1 MLLFL
6 ACTTSEPEVPA
17 EAPPETP
24 EAPAEDGVKNQLSE
38 ICREDGMG
46 LGRAPDPGE
55 LVEVDRAATGI
66 PHDALRVR
74 VTSAW
79 VEVDG
84 QQLLATELS
93 EALTTHHQALEES
106 WDGRAQTSDLDKQD
120 NAEMPRPVA
129 NVFVSREVM
138 PQDLVPVLDELSK
151 NYDAR
156 FVARTTEKSPTP
168 ADWMTYEAVLTD
180 MERGD
185 GPEAISRAVQGAT
198 ARCPDVAEA
207 LNQASIRR
215 DCTHLQTTL
224 PDALDACGSKVDHDV
239 VLTLLHVSLLP
250 PADSPLLAGWEVPLD
265 CTEEGVRIELNDA
278 WDTGFQGALD
288 REGKPTCFTAG

>member
-1 MLLFL
+1 MLLLL
-6 ACTTSEPEVPA
+6 ACTTSEPETPDEVPESPEAA
-17 EAPPETP
+17 EAP
-24 EAPAEDGVKNQLSE
+24 AADGVKTQLSE
-38 ICREDGMG
+38 ICRVDGMG

-84 QQLLATELS
+84 EQLPVQEVGEALLA
-93 EALTTHHQALEES
+93 HHEALEEARS
-106 WDGRAQTSDLDKQD
+106 ALPDAVDEDK
-120 NAEMPRPVA
+120 EMPRPVA

-151 NYDAR
+151 HYDAR
-156 FVARTTEKSPTP
+156 FVARTTEKSPAP

-215 DCTHLQTTL
+215 DCTHLQTAL
-224 PDALDACGSKVDHDV
+224 PDALDACGSKVDTDV

-250 PADSPLLAGWEVPLD
+250 PADSPLLSGWEVPLD
-265 CTEEGVRIELNDA
+265 CTEGAARVELNEA
-278 WDTGFQGALD
+278 WDTGFQGALE
-288 REGKPTCFTAG
+288 REGTPTCFTAG

>member
-1 MLLFL
+1 MLLLL
-6 ACTTSEPEVPA
+6 ACTTSEPETPT
-17 EAPPETP
+17 EATPESP
-24 EAPAEDGVKNQLSE
+24 EAPAEDRVTTQLSE
-38 ICREDGMG
+38 ICRVDGMG

-55 LVEVDRAATGI
+55 LVEVNRPATGI
-66 PHDALRVR
+66 PHDTLDVR

-79 VEVDG
+79 VEIDG
-84 QQLLATELS
+84 QQLPHAEVG
-93 EALTTHHQALEES
+93 EALLAHLEALQEAAAEATDADPDEEF
-106 WDGRAQTSDLDKQD
+106 
-120 NAEMPRPVA
+120 PRSTA

-138 PQDLVPVLDELSK
+138 PRDLAPVLEELSK
-151 NYDAR
+151 HYDAR
-156 FVARTTEKSPTP
+156 FIARTTEKSPAP

-207 LNQASIRR
+207 LNQASVRR

-224 PDALDACGSKVDHDV
+224 PEALDACGSKVDTNV

-265 CTEEGVRIELNDA
+265 CTDEGERVAITEA
-278 WDTGFQGALD
+278 WDTGFQGALE